1 VISKTTKRPTGVVEK
16 DNGYRRFVNPN
27 RTTLSGVEGVVEPW
41 RVAILRFYFF
51 FMPSVF
57 TFFLY
62 FIRLDYL

>member
-27 RTTLSGVEGVVEPW
+27 RTTLSGVEGIVEPW

-51 FMPSVF
+51 SCHLFLLSSF
-57 TFFLY
+57 TS
-62 FIRLDYL
+62 LD